1 MKPDKPPAGAGFID
15 RKTLSQVCLKNHI
28 SIGTVFDP
36 LNRYVLCGKKHIN
49 IVLDPGL
56 HNKLYNLQLP
66 TFLLSSMCVN

>member
-36 LNRYVLCGKKHIN
+36 LNMSFVERN
-49 IVLDPGL
+49 
-56 HNKLYNLQLP
+56 
-66 TFLLSSMCVN
+66 T